1 VRNLIKGLVWSLLI
15 LTALSIV
22 YRNAYAETEQEK
34 FERLTKEIEQYEG
47 EINKLKSQASTLSN
61 LIAQYDAQIRLTTLK
76 ITQTEEKILLLGGRI
91 DQLEVSLQSLTNAF
105 SSRVVRTYKMSRLS
119 APYLLVVSSPDLTSA
134 FTSYQ
139 YLKKIQNADHELL
152 LRLEK
157 AQASYEEE
165 KTDQERLQKELEDQ
179 KKVLGSQKA
188 AKTNLL
194 EQTKN
199 DERKYQ
205 QLLAQVRAEFEAI
218 QAIIAGK
225 GDENEVGKVSQGA
238 RIASIIQGPSC
249 NSSGSH
255 LHFIISQNGAVQ
267 NPFSYLK
274 NGVDFENCSG
284 SSCGSS
290 DGDSFNPSG
299 LWDWPINPRVKYSQG
314 YGPTWATRNTW
325 VGNIYNFHNG
335 IDINS
340 PSSEIKAVRSGTL
353 YRGSY
358 SGSNGCRLRYVR
370 VHHDENGM
378 DTYYLH
384 INY

>member
-1 VRNLIKGLVWSLLI
+1 MRNLIKGLVWSLLI

>member
-1 VRNLIKGLVWSLLI
+1 MRNLIKGLVWSLLI

-165 KTDQERLQKELEDQ
+165 KTDQERLQKEL
-179 KKVLGSQKA
+179 
-188 AKTNLL
+188 
-194 EQTKN
+194 
-199 DERKYQ
+199 
-205 QLLAQVRAEFEAI
+205 
-218 QAIIAGK
+218 
-225 GDENEVGKVSQGA
+225 
-238 RIASIIQGPSC
+238 
-249 NSSGSH
+249 
-255 LHFIISQNGAVQ
+255 
-267 NPFSYLK
+267 
-274 NGVDFENCSG
+274 
-284 SSCGSS
+284 
-290 DGDSFNPSG
+290 
-299 LWDWPINPRVKYSQG
+299 
-314 YGPTWATRNTW
+314 
-325 VGNIYNFHNG
+325 
-335 IDINS
+335 
-340 PSSEIKAVRSGTL
+340 
-353 YRGSY
+353 
-358 SGSNGCRLRYVR
+358 
-370 VHHDENGM
+370 
-378 DTYYLH
+378 
-384 INY
+384 

>member
-299 LWDWPINPRVKYSQG
+299 SWDWPINPRVKYSQG

>member
-1 VRNLIKGLVWSLLI
+1 MRNLIKGLVWSLLI

-299 LWDWPINPRVKYSQG
+299 SWDWPINPRVKYSQG